1 MVHWSAQEHRLLL
14 TIHHIIGDE
23 WSMEL
28 LQREVSQLYEVF
40 AHGRPSPLPAVPI
53 QYADFAC
60 WERAW
65 VRGDGLQRQLAYW
78 RGGRSGAAPVAARP
92 SPAPLAARW
101 RCPARPRRCSR
112 AAPFGGR
119 LTSVG

>member
-28 LQREVSQLYEVF
+28 LQREVSQLYEAF

-60 WERAW
+60 WQREW
-65 VRGDGLQRQLAYW
+65 VRGDVLQRQLAYW
-78 RGGRSGAAPVAARP
+78 RGGVTGGAPGAGPPPHKPPAAGAGVCRAPGVF
-92 SPAPLAARW
+92 S
-101 RCPARPRRCSR
+101 
-112 AAPFGGR
+112 
-119 LTSVG
+119 